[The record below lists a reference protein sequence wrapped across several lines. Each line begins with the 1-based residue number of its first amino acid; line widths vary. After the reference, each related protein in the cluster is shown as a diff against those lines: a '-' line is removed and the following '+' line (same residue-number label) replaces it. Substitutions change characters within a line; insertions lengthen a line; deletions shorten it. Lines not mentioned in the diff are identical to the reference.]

1 MSDNYDEFDT
11 HKGFNQKHKK
21 KAFKEK
27 KNAKK
32 NGKNENIIIDET
44 NTNEVN
50 EENLSLEEE
59 NQVENE
65 EENIDDSVQNSKFFA
80 KTDVVESES
89 ESESEKEQEDVLM
102 QRKKK
107 KQKGKGKNRL
117 KNLENVNL
125 TKSASTTST
134 PNTPISI
141 NSFPGTPSFISGAD
155 FGFDVDQTLNQILT
169 PEQQINSL
177 FENKIH
183 IHKILRPGKVN
194 KFDIVISNLNM
205 TDINVGKALVRKIK
219 IGCGVGGAV
228 TTNKDIEKSGYV
240 ISLNSHDGERIK
252 NFLIDNYGVDEEM
265 IVDHT

>member
-1 MSDNYDEFDT
+1 MSDNHDDFDT

-32 NGKNENIIIDET
+32 NGKNENIIIEE
-44 NTNEVN
+44 TNEVN

-59 NQVENE
+59 NKPENVEE
-65 EENIDDSVQNSKFFA
+65 SVDNSTSNSKFFV
-80 KTDVVESES
+80 KPNEIEESDS
-89 ESESEKEQEDVLM
+89 ENESEKEQEDVLM
-102 QRKKK
+102 VRKKK
-107 KQKGKGKNRL
+107 KQKGKGKNRVR
-117 KNLENVNL
+117 NLDNNDL
-125 TKSASTTST
+125 SRPTSTAST
-134 PNTPISI
+134 PNTPLSI
-141 NSFPGTPSFISGAD
+141 NSFPGTPSFISGGD
-155 FGFDVDQTLNQILT
+155 FGFGTDPTFNQILT
-169 PEQQINSL
+169 PEQQINTL

-183 IHKILRPGKVN
+183 IHKILRPGKTN

-228 TTNKDIEKSGYV
+228 TTNKDIEKNGYV
-240 ISLNSHDGERIK
+240 ICLNSHDGERIK
-252 NFLIDNYGVDEEM
+252 NFIIDNYNIDEEM

>member
-1 MSDNYDEFDT
+1 MSDNHDDFDT

-27 KNAKK
+27 KNIKK
-32 NGKNENIIIDET
+32 NGKNDNIIIEEI
-44 NTNEVN
+44 NEGN
-50 EENLSLEEE
+50 DDNLSIEEENLEEDLEKVD
-59 NQVENE
+59 NHTA
-65 EENIDDSVQNSKFFA
+65 NSKFFA
-80 KTDVVESES
+80 KSNEAESE
-89 ESESEKEQEDVLM
+89 ESESEKEEEEEEDVLM
-102 QRKKK
+102 VKKNK
-107 KQKGKGKNRL
+107 KQKGKGKNRI
-117 KNLENVNL
+117 KNLDID
-125 TKSASTTST
+125 TSSKSTGSMGTL
-134 PNTPISI
+134 NTPSTI
-141 NSFPGTPSFISGAD
+141 NSFLGTPSFISGGD
-155 FGFDVDQTLNQILT
+155 FGFGTDSEFNQILT

-183 IHKILRPGKVN
+183 IHKILRPGKAN

-228 TTNKDIEKSGYV
+228 TTNKDIEKNGYV

-252 NFLIDNYGVDEEM
+252 NFLIDNYGVDEDM